1 MAFCPLPCST
11 TCGHPERTNCEEDG
25 AEHVVHNAAYAL
37 AWKHDYSTI
46 CTARRGAMRFGFDY
60 PGGKRRDRR
69 RRAAAGGATPCTLI
83 KHPGREPGVTCN
95 CMNKPPASF
104 MCGIRRVHNKAHVLQ
119 APLQCALQISTFPPS
134 STTALLGKPIYVAA
148 LVAAWCICANSFL
161 RQAAMPLRPV
171 TGTTVSRD
179 KK

>member
-11 TCGHPERTNCEEDG
+11 TCGHPERTSCEEDG
-25 AEHVVHNAAYAL
+25 AEHVFHNAAY
-37 AWKHDYSTI
+37 
-46 CTARRGAMRFGFDY
+46 ARRGAMRFGFDY
-60 PGGKRRDRR
+60 LGGKRKDRR

-83 KHPGREPGVTCN
+83 KHPGREPDVTCN
-95 CMNKPPASF
+95 RVNQPRPASC
-104 MCGIRRVHNKAHVLQ
+104 MCDIPRCAHNKAHVLQ

-179 KK
+179 RK